1 MSQNQVKQMN
11 LKCFKKYNFLLF
23 LIIFSCSPVEKEDSV
38 FKPSIAVDPNTSLDC
53 SGIWAGSQLCLERNE
68 ALIELK
74 KFDELFQKLNLG
86 KDNSNSE
93 LIEKL
98 KLIRQ
103 EGDKFYTEEFY
114 FRARDSYKS
123 AITIIEEFNKKE
135 AVMIE
140 DLVLKINSNLNLGR
154 VEEANLLLD
163 KLESIT
169 NVSNLELLKSRVDN
183 YYEIN
188 DLLEESRY
196 YLANNNFE
204 QAIESINLAIYLD
217 NQRLDSTQLKDEIKI
232 KSDQYYFDLYIK
244 LSYEELNNN
253 NINTA
258 FDYFNKAKKI
268 FDSNEEL
275 IILGN
280 SLQKYKKEYDLSQF
294 IKLADLSSN
303 EEQWEEAISNYKSAL
318 ELNPNSSELLTK
330 LKRVESLNSIN
341 NKLNEFMKAPE
352 RLSSKRIR
360 DSFLMTINDGLS
372 YELQNE
378 KNLILALQK
387 ATDLYKQYSVMVTLN
402 ISSNN
407 RTYVDILKTVQY
419 QPFINQSIKLY
430 PGNYV
435 IVAKRKGLQ
444 SFRMPIII
452 SPDSDVI
459 NLDAVCDK
467 SCSVSYDNEFSIKRS
482 PENTDNNINSSILN
496 MPSANTYI
504 EGAKIINSS
513 FTKNLICDRP
523 TKNKLIKISYS
534 VSVDRSGNV
543 ISAQRLGENRF
554 NTEDR
559 KAVSVVER
567 ALKKS
572 RFRLP
577 NYESSSQL
585 GKIKHTV
592 SIPQNF
598 CEK

>member
-534 VSVDRSGNV
+534 ISVDRSGNV

>member
-23 LIIFSCSPVEKEDSV
+23 LIIFSCSPVEKEGSV

-217 NQRLDSTQLKDEIKI
+217 NQRLDSIQLKDEIKT
-232 KSDQYYFDLYIK
+232 KSDQYYFDFYIK

-294 IKLADLSSN
+294 IKLADLLSN

>member
-154 VEEANLLLD
+154 VEEAKLLLD
-163 KLESIT
+163 KLETIS
-169 NVSNLELLKSRVDN
+169 NVSNFELLKSRVDN

-303 EEQWEEAISNYKSAL
+303 EEQWEKAISNYKSAL

>member
-303 EEQWEEAISNYKSAL
+303 EEQWEKAISNYKSAL